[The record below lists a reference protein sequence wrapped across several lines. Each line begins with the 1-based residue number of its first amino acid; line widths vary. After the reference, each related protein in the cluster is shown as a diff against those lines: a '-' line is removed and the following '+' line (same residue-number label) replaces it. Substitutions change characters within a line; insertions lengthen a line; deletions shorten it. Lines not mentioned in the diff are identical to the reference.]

1 MQNFWAGPVGDFVQE
16 VDPADLRKTW
26 AAMNY
31 VQKLHPG
38 QPGEFS
44 IGHHPPDEDPEVRE
58 KARQVEQACWF
69 RASMLMLL
77 CQGPLADRLTD
88 GEPDDRL
95 VEIVARFPM
104 KKMEPGVP
112 QKGLPFDVNEFR
124 KQLEQSA

>member
-1 MQNFWAGPVGDFVQE
+1 MFWAGPVGDFVQE

-38 QPGEFS
+38 QQCEVS
-44 IGHHPPDEDPEVRE
+44 IGRKDDPDEAPEVRE
-58 KARQVEQACWF
+58 KARQDEQARWF

-77 CQGPLADRLTD
+77 CQGPCADRLKD

-112 QKGLPFDVNEFR
+112 QQGLPFDMPEFI
-124 KQLEQSA
+124 KQLEQPA